1 MTGEIKKLVLKK
13 RIVFKLVLCYNQT
26 MKKVYTETG
35 KYLYDISKI
44 VLGLAVITPLIKD
57 ESMSISALGISF
69 AVFIVG
75 AYFIK
80 KGD

>member
-1 MTGEIKKLVLKK
+1 
-13 RIVFKLVLCYNQT
+13 

-57 ESMSISALGISF
+57 ESMSIIALGLSF
-69 AVFIVG
+69 VIFSLG
-75 AYFIK
+75 AFFIK
-80 KGD
+80 KGE